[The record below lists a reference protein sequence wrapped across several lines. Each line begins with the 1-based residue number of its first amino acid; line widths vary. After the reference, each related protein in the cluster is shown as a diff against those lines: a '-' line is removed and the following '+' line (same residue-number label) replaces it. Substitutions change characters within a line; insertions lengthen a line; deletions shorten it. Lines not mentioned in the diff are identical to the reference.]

1 MALSSSQKT
10 VLPNSPPKMQI
21 EQHVKTISQLKSEVK
36 AYKKQEQEYRDNQMK
51 LVKLQEKAGY
61 LIKENQKLQEVIKIT
76 EAQVKELRA
85 NID

>member
-1 MALSSSQKT
+1 
-10 VLPNSPPKMQI
+10 MQI